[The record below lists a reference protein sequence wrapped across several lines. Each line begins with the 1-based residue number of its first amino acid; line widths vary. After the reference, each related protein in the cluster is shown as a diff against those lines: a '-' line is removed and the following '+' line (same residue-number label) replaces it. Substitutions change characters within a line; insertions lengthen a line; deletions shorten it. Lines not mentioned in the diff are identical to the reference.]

1 MGTRDGTDIEAVLL
15 GTAQDG
21 GVPQAG
27 CYCANCT
34 AARAVPERRRLVA
47 CLGIVD
53 RPSGTS
59 WMIDATPDLPEQ
71 LHILQEFAPECKL
84 SGILLTHAHIGHYT
98 GLVHLGRE
106 AMDAKLLPVHATER
120 MAAFIK
126 GNEPWSS
133 LVERSNI
140 VIRTLVPDEPV
151 ELGPGLRITPVKV
164 PHRDELSDTVA
175 FVIEGPEKRVFYCPD
190 IDSWDDW
197 DRDVREFVS
206 GMDIALLDG
215 TFSGPDDLEGRE
227 VRDVPHPLVA
237 DTVER
242 IEGVEC
248 DVHLIHL
255 NHTNRLLG
263 AGSAADLICSS
274 GIMVGADGDRFPL

>member
-1 MGTRDGTDIEAVLL
+1 MDQADPTSMQAIVL

-27 CYCANCT
+27 CYCANCA

-47 CLGIVD
+47 CLGLVD
-53 RPSGTS
+53 RSTGKS

-71 LHILQEFAPECKL
+71 LHILQEFAPECEL
-84 SGILLTHAHIGHYT
+84 SGVLLTHAHIGHYA

-106 AMDAKLLPVHATER
+106 AMDTKGMPIYATER
-120 MAAFIK
+120 MAGFLR

-133 LVERSNI
+133 LVDRSNMAI
-140 VIRTLVPDEPV
+140 QGIIPDEPV
-151 ELGPGLRITPVKV
+151 ELGPGLRITPVNV

-175 FVIEGPEKRVFYCPD
+175 YVIEGPVKRVFYCPD

-206 GMDIALLDG
+206 GMDIALIDG
-215 TFSGPDDLEGRE
+215 TFSGPDELEGRE

-242 IEGVEC
+242 LEGVEC

-263 AGSAADLICSS
+263 AGPAADLSSSS
-274 GIMVGADGDRFPL
+274 GVMVCSEGDSFPL

>member
-1 MGTRDGTDIEAVLL
+1 MAMTDIEAILL

-27 CYCANCT
+27 CSCVNCAT
-34 AARAVPERRRLVA
+34 ARAVPEQRRLVA

-71 LHILQEFAPECKL
+71 LHLLKEFAPECTL
-84 SGILLTHAHIGHYT
+84 SGILLTHAHVGHYA

-106 AMDAKLLPVHATER
+106 AMDAKRLPVFTTGR
-120 MAAFIK
+120 MAAFLR

-140 VIRTLVPDEPV
+140 AVREILPDEQV
-151 ELGPGLRITPVKV
+151 ELGRELRITPVPV

-175 FVIEGPEKRVFYCPD
+175 YVIEGPARRMFYSPD

-197 DRDVREFVS
+197 DRDVRGFVS
-206 GMDIALLDG
+206 GMDVALLDG
-215 TFSGPDDLEGRE
+215 TFFGPDELEGRE
-227 VRDVPHPLVA
+227 VRDVPHPLVT

-242 IEGVEC
+242 IGGVDC
-248 DVHLIHL
+248 DVRFIHL
-255 NHTNRLLG
+255 NHTNPLLAVG
-263 AGSAADLICSS
+263 PSADLTRSS
-274 GIMVGADGDRFPL
+274 GIVVGAEGDRFPL

>member
-1 MGTRDGTDIEAVLL
+1 MDIEAILL
-15 GTAQDG
+15 GAAQDG

-71 LHILQEFAPECKL
+71 LHLLREFAPECTL
-84 SGILLTHAHIGHYT
+84 SGILLTHAHVGHYT

-106 AMDAKLLPVHATER
+106 AMDVKGLPVHATER

-151 ELGPGLRITPVKV
+151 ELGPDLRITPIQV

-175 FVIEGPEKRVFYCPD
+175 FLVEGPGRRLFYCPD
-190 IDSWDDW
+190 IDSWDEW

-206 GMDIALLDG
+206 GMDVALLDG
-215 TFSGPDDLEGRE
+215 TFHGPDELKGRD
-227 VRDVPHPLVA
+227 VQDVPHPLVT

-242 IEGVEC
+242 LGGVDC
-248 DVHLIHL
+248 DVRLIHM
-255 NHTNRLLG
+255 NHTNPLLSV
-263 AGSAADLICSS
+263 GSAANLTRSS
-274 GIMVGADGDRFPL
+274 GIVIGADGDRFSL

>member
-1 MGTRDGTDIEAVLL
+1 MDIEAVLL

-27 CYCANCT
+27 CYCVNCT

-71 LHILQEFAPECKL
+71 VHLLKEFAPECTL

-106 AMDAKLLPVHATER
+106 AMDAKSLSVHATER
-120 MAAFIK
+120 MAVFLRS
-126 GNEPWSS
+126 NEPWSS

-140 VIRTLVPDEPV
+140 VIRTLVPDRPV
-151 ELGPGLRITPVKV
+151 ELGPDLRITPIQV

-175 FVIEGPEKRVFYCPD
+175 FVVEGPDKRLFYCPD

-197 DRDVREFVS
+197 DRDVREFVP
-206 GMDIALLDG
+206 GMDVALLDG
-215 TFSGPDDLEGRE
+215 TFHGPGELEGRE
-227 VRDVPHPLVA
+227 VRDVPHPLVT
-237 DTVER
+237 DTLER
-242 IEGVEC
+242 LTGVDC
-248 DVHLIHL
+248 DVRIIHL
-255 NHTNRLLG
+255 NHTNPLLA
-263 AGSAADLICSS
+263 AGPAADLARSS
-274 GIMVGADGDRFPL
+274 GIMVGADGGRFPL

>member
-1 MGTRDGTDIEAVLL
+1 MDIEAVLL

-34 AARAVPERRRLVA
+34 AARALPERRRLVV

-59 WMIDATPDLPEQ
+59 WMIDTTPDLPEQ
-71 LHILQEFAPECKL
+71 LHLLKEFAPECTL
-84 SGILLTHAHIGHYT
+84 SGILLTHAHVGHYT

-106 AMDAKLLPVHATER
+106 AMDAKGLSVHATRR
-120 MAAFIK
+120 MAEFLK
-126 GNEPWSS
+126 DNEPWSS

-140 VIRTLVPDEPV
+140 VIQTLVPDRPV
-151 ELGPGLRITPVKV
+151 ELGPDLRITPVEV

-175 FVIEGPEKRVFYCPD
+175 FLIEGPDRRLFYCPD
-190 IDSWDDW
+190 IDSWGDW
-197 DRDVREFVS
+197 NMDLREFVS
-206 GMDIALLDG
+206 GMDVALLDG
-215 TFSGPDDLEGRE
+215 TFYGPDELGGRD
-227 VRDVPHPLVA
+227 VRDVPHPLVT

-242 IEGVEC
+242 LGGVDC
-248 DVHLIHL
+248 GVHLIHL
-255 NHTNRLLG
+255 NHTNPLLA
-263 AGSAADLICSS
+263 AGTAAELTRSS
-274 GIMVGADGDRFPL
+274 GIMVGADGDRFSL